1 MKYCEKC
8 NKYYSE
14 DKSYCAECGNALVDK
29 DKTKEKLEEKE
40 SLIEDIQIFGFEI
53 LLERFIFPIVIV
65 ISIAELILYWLEIVV
80 GIPKIM
86 EDSWARFILL
96 AVMGA
101 GVGYAREWLIKN
113 YAGNSEMKTFGISRS
128 SLHDLEKALNWIYP
142 VVEVL
147 CTILCL
153 RYSGD
158 VLQLWASSEHWDN
171 FAKLCDFRN
180 FGKMTE
186 QLNFEFYD
194 EFFKAIFKV
203 INKTKEW
210 LILSQ
215 GIKLLR
221 DAVTVH
227 REYAEKT
234 SIWSNLKK
242 RVMDFLMDFLI

>member
-101 GVGYAREWLIKN
+101 GVGYVARLVNKE
-113 YAGNSEMKTFGISRS
+113 
-128 SLHDLEKALNWIYP
+128 
-142 VVEVL
+142 L
-147 CTILCL
+147 C
-153 RYSGD
+153 RK
-158 VLQLWASSEHWDN
+158 
-171 FAKLCDFRN
+171 F
-180 FGKMTE
+180 
-186 QLNFEFYD
+186 
-194 EFFKAIFKV
+194 
-203 INKTKEW
+203 
-210 LILSQ
+210 
-215 GIKLLR
+215 
-221 DAVTVH
+221 
-227 REYAEKT
+227 
-234 SIWSNLKK
+234 
-242 RVMDFLMDFLI
+242 